1 MSPLFRKS
9 APPEQP
15 IQRPLTLVMKAK
27 SALAFAELKLTVQ
40 ALQAL
45 PAEMNPVV
53 KGLNK
58 LATVH
63 FARFV
68 FLDDHKL
75 AVITSYDGSFDD
87 YINDFINEIG
97 DIFNTL
103 IGFMENAP
111 PQPVQTYRKEF
122 LEYIHEHDLGCVGP
136 FYSAYPD
143 RTVLDIVETAKA

>member
-1 MSPLFRKS
+1 MSTAS
-9 APPEQP
+9 SEQP
-15 IQRPLTLVMKAK
+15 VQRPLTLVMRAK

-40 ALQAL
+40 ALQCL
-45 PAEMNPVV
+45 PVEMNPVV
-53 KGLNK
+53 RGLNK

-68 FLDDHKL
+68 FLDDHQL
-75 AVITSYDGSFDD
+75 AVITSYDGNFDD

-97 DIFNTL
+97 DVFNIL

-111 PQPVQTYRKEF
+111 PRPVQTHRKEF
-122 LEYIHEHDLGCVGP
+122 LEYIHEHDLGCVGT

-143 RTVLDIVETAKA
+143 RTVLDILDAANA